1 MEDAEA
7 IGKGEIVK
15 LCALV
20 LIIFVQEVPE

>member
-7 IGKGEIVK
+7 IGEDEIVK

-20 LIIFVQEVPE
+20 LITFVQEVPE